1 MAQRIYLNDIQQEVM
16 YIGAKDSIV
25 CAGRA
30 IGKGVIHAQWN
41 LRNFQRMP
49 GSITGMVSPNAKRAL
64 TNTLPSML
72 VHWEKWGYKRDIH
85 WCIGH
90 RPPKKW
96 GWPDPIFKP
105 ENYENVLSFYNGSIG
120 FIISQDRQGT
130 SNSHSFDALAIDEAK
145 FVDHEQLKDETFP
158 ANRGNRQYFGHRSY
172 HHGMLVT
179 SDMPLT
185 KKGSWFL
192 DYEKKCDPEVI
203 ELIKGIVYE
212 IWKVK
217 ERVRKMQT
225 EGKLVPE
232 YTKGYL
238 TQLNRD
244 LCKLRSVAVYY
255 REAPTLY
262 NLAVVGDAFIS
273 QLKRDLP
280 PLTFQTS
287 VMCKRVGIAR
297 DGFYNS
303 LTERNYYSATNFGYL
318 DSLEYQFDKI
328 KEPSSLMDADVSS
341 MHPICIA
348 FDFNANINWL
358 VAGQVVDGR
367 NLRVIKSF
375 FVKYERKLLELV
387 GDFCMYYRNHRRK
400 EVIFYYDSTA
410 LGSNYAVNDE
420 DFKWVIIEAFRAQG
434 WEVRDVYIGK
444 PMHHM
449 EKQLLINRMLVGKAN
464 RHIHINR
471 ENNEDLIISIQTA
484 GVYNGGKDKR
494 GEKLAE
500 SEEDKL
506 ESRTDGSDAFDTLAI
521 GCERFPQ
528 LVVDIGNIGFSY
540 GG

>member
-1 MAQRIYLNDIQQEVM
+1 MAQKVYLNDIQQELM

-25 CAGRA
+25 VGGRD
-30 IGKGVIHAQWN
+30 IGKGPMHAQWN

-49 GSITGMVSPNAKRAL
+49 GSITGFVSPNAKRAL

-72 VHWEKWGYKRDIH
+72 VHWEKWGFKRDVH

-90 RPPKKW
+90 KPPKKF
-96 GWPDPIFKP
+96 GWPEPIFKP

-130 SNSHSFDALAIDEAK
+130 SNSHSFDALDIDEAK
-145 FVDHEQLKDETFP
+145 FVVFEQLKDETFP
-158 ANRGNRQYFGHRSY
+158 ANRGNRQHFGHKSY
-172 HHGMLVT
+172 HHGMLIT

-192 DYEKKCDPEVI
+192 DYQNKCDQETI
-203 ELIKGIVYE
+203 DLIRGIVYE

-217 ERVRKMQT
+217 ERVRLLQS
-225 EGKLVPE
+225 EGKPVPE

-262 NLAVVGDAFIS
+262 NLAVLGEAFIS

-287 VMCKRVGIAR
+287 VMCKRVGISR

-348 FDFNANINWL
+348 FDFNSNINWL

-367 NLRVIKSF
+367 NMRVLKSF
-375 FVKYERKLLELV
+375 FVKYERKLVELV
-387 GDFCMYYRNHRRK
+387 GDFCKYYRNHKRK
-400 EVIFYYDSTA
+400 EVVFYYDSTA
-410 LGSNYAVNDE
+410 IGSNYAVNDE
-420 DFKWVIIEAFRAQG
+420 DYHWVIVDTFHKHG
-434 WEVRDVYIGK
+434 WEVNDVYIGK

-449 EKQLLINRMLVGKAN
+449 EKQLMINRMLQGKAN
-464 RHIHINR
+464 RHLLINR

-500 SEEDKL
+500 TEEDKL

-521 GCERFPQ
+521 GCERFLQQTVELGYVGACPR
-528 LVVDIGNIGFSY
+528 
-540 GG
+540 

>member
-1 MAQRIYLNDIQQEVM
+1 MAQKVYLNDIQQELM

-25 CAGRA
+25 VGGRA
-30 IGKGVIHAQWN
+30 IGKGPMHAQWN

-49 GSITGMVSPNAKRAL
+49 GSITGFVSPNAKRAL

-72 VHWEKWGYKRDIH
+72 VHWEKWGFKRDVH

-90 RPPKKW
+90 KPPKKF
-96 GWPDPIFKP
+96 GWPEPIFKP

-130 SNSHSFDALAIDEAK
+130 SNSHSFDALDIDEAK
-145 FVDHEQLKDETFP
+145 FVDFEQLKDETFP
-158 ANRGNRQYFGHRSY
+158 ANRGNRQHFGHKSY
-172 HHGMLVT
+172 HHGMLIT

-192 DYEKKCDPEVI
+192 DYQNKCDQETI
-203 ELIKGIVYE
+203 DLIRGIVYE

-217 ERVRKMQT
+217 ERVRLLQS
-225 EGKLVPE
+225 EGKPVPE

-262 NLAVVGDAFIS
+262 NLAVLGEAFIS

-287 VMCKRVGIAR
+287 VMCKRVAISR

-348 FDFNANINWL
+348 FDFNSNINWL

-367 NLRVIKSF
+367 NMRVLKSF
-375 FVKYERKLLELV
+375 FVKYERKLVELV
-387 GDFCMYYRNHRRK
+387 GDFCKYYRNHKRK
-400 EVIFYYDSTA
+400 EVVFYYDSTA
-410 LGSNYAVNDE
+410 LSSNYAVNDE
-420 DFKWVIIEAFRAQG
+420 DFRWVIIEAFRNQG
-434 WEVRDVYIGK
+434 WEVNDVYIGK

-449 EKQLLINRMLVGKAN
+449 EKQLLINRMLQGKAN
-464 RHIHINR
+464 RHLLINR

-500 SEEDKL
+500 TEEDKL

-521 GCERFPQ
+521 GCERFLQQTVELGYVGACPR
-528 LVVDIGNIGFSY
+528 
-540 GG
+540 

>member
-1 MAQRIYLNDIQQEVM
+1 MAQKVYLNDIQQELM
-16 YIGAKDSIV
+16 YIGAKDSV
-25 CAGRA
+25 VVGGRA
-30 IGKGVIHAQWN
+30 IGKGPMHAQWN

-49 GSITGMVSPNAKRAL
+49 GSITGFVSPNAKRAL

-72 VHWEKWGYKRDIH
+72 VHWEKWGFKRDVH

-90 RPPKKW
+90 KPPKKF
-96 GWPDPIFKP
+96 GWPEPIFKP

-130 SNSHSFDALAIDEAK
+130 SNSHSFDALDIDEAK
-145 FVDHEQLKDETFP
+145 FVDFEQLKDETFP
-158 ANRGNRQYFGHRSY
+158 ANRGNRQHFGHKSY
-172 HHGMLVT
+172 HHGMLIT

-192 DYEKKCDPEVI
+192 DYQNKCDQETI
-203 ELIKGIVYE
+203 DLIRGIVYE

-217 ERVRKMQT
+217 ERVRLLQS
-225 EGKLVPE
+225 EGKPVPE

-238 TQLNRD
+238 TQLNRN

-262 NLAVVGDAFIS
+262 NLAVLGEAFIS

-287 VMCKRVGIAR
+287 VMCKRVGISR

-348 FDFNANINWL
+348 FDFNSNINWL

-367 NLRVIKSF
+367 NMRVLKSF
-375 FVKYERKLLELV
+375 FVKYERKLVELV
-387 GDFCMYYRNHRRK
+387 GDFCKYYRNHKRK
-400 EVIFYYDSTA
+400 EVVFYYDSTA
-410 LGSNYAVNDE
+410 LSSNYAVNDE
-420 DFKWVIIEAFRAQG
+420 DFRWVIIEAFRNQG
-434 WEVRDVYIGK
+434 WEVNDVYIGK

-449 EKQLLINRMLVGKAN
+449 EKQLLINRMLQGKAN
-464 RHIHINR
+464 RHLLINR

-500 SEEDKL
+500 TEEDKL

-521 GCERFPQ
+521 GCERFLQQTVELGYVGACPR
-528 LVVDIGNIGFSY
+528 
-540 GG
+540 